1 MSYESNT
8 GLNVANHYGPRPVGG
23 TEGSL
28 TTGDNKRTY
37 SFDGTIAGLPSD
49 VHTLVAGSTGRVLDI
64 SGTAPTTLTFAGTD
78 VAAATYAAPVEFDAT
93 SNQVIDFVGTG
104 KCVVSVEFDMA

>member
-8 GLNVANHYGPRPVGG
+8 GLNVSNHYGPREVGG

-37 SFDGTIAGLPSD
+37 AFDGSATNLPGD
-49 VHTLVAGSTGRVLDI
+49 IITLPVGATGRVLDI
-64 SGTAPTTLTFAGTD
+64 SGTAPAVLTFAGVD
-78 VAAATYAAPVEFDAT
+78 VLAASYAAPVEFDAT
-93 SNQVIDFVGTG
+93 SDQKIEYTGTV
-104 KCVVSVEFDMA
+104 KNVVTVEFDMA